1 MEETENEGLNK
12 PFPGD
17 VEIIC
22 LDAEIAV
29 LNKPALLPVVP
40 QRFQPSPDTLANRL
54 WHYLSENES
63 RPPEEVRPFV
73 VHRLDRDTSGVI
85 VFARTPEM
93 HRFLS
98 MSFEGRDVEKE
109 YLAVVEGRPD
119 PPEGEIDLPIG
130 PPPKPN
136 HKTRGKV
143 FVNVSGAKPAQTSYK
158 LVEALGAASL
168 VSVRPH
174 TGRRHQ
180 IRVHLAS
187 IGCPLFVDP
196 LYGKRNRYPE
206 EKPVI
211 ERLSLH
217 AHKLSFP
224 LPNGESRSF
233 EAPLPA
239 DMEALISTLR
249 WQRLGCKL

>member
-1 MEETENEGLNK
+1 MAEIEKDGANK
-12 PFPGD
+12 PVGGD
-17 VEIIC
+17 VDIIY

-29 LNKPALLPVVP
+29 LNKPALLPVIP
-40 QRFQPSPDTLANRL
+40 QRFDPAPDTLTNRL
-54 WHYLSENES
+54 WHYLMEKER
-63 RPPEEVRPFV
+63 RPAEEVRPFI

-130 PPPKPN
+130 PPQKPS

-143 FVNVSGAKPAQTSYK
+143 FANVPGAKPAQTSYE
-158 LVEALGAASL
+158 LVETFARASL
-168 VSVRPH
+168 VSVKPH

-180 IRVHLAS
+180 IRVHMSS
-187 IGCPLFVDP
+187 IACPLFIDP
-196 LYGKRNRYPE
+196 LYGGRNRYPE
-206 EKPVI
+206 DKPVI

-217 AHKLSFP
+217 AQKLSFP
-224 LPNGESRSF
+224 LPNGERRTFS
-233 EAPLPA
+233 APLSA
-239 DMEALISTLR
+239 DMEALISMLR
-249 WQRLGCKL
+249 WQGLSCKL